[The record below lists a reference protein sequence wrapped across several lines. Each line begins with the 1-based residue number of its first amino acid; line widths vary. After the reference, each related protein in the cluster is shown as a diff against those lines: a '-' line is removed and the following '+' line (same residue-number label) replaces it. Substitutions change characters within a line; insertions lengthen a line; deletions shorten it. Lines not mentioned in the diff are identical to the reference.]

1 MSPKRIGKV
10 LGPLILLSLA
20 LLLAQWQ
27 PGDPAPVRAATTA
40 HPGSSTAASFDYYLI
55 ALSWS
60 PTWCESH
67 PRDTEQCAR
76 RGFGFVLHG
85 LWPQFERG
93 GGPQDCQVHDR
104 PSRATIER
112 SLAFMPSR
120 SLIEHQ
126 WRSHGACSGMD
137 ADAYFDLA
145 DRAYASIR
153 TPREL
158 SPSAKPVAL
167 SADALRRAFL
177 DANPQLAQDGLAVIC
192 HSGKLAEVR
201 ICVDTDLQ
209 PRRCGRGVRMQCP
222 RESPVRIPRIR

>member
-1 MSPKRIGKV
+1 MPAKRIGQV
-10 LGPLILLSLA
+10 LAPLVLLIVA
-20 LLLAQWQ
+20 AGLAQWRTE
-27 PGDPAPVRAATTA
+27 PSAPARTAT
-40 HPGSSTAASFDYYLI
+40 STNAASRATPAFDYYLI

-67 PRDTEQCAR
+67 PQDTEQCGR

-85 LWPQFERG
+85 LWPQYERG
-93 GGPQDCQVHDR
+93 GGPQDCSVHER
-104 PSRATIER
+104 PSRATIDR

-126 WRSHGACSGMD
+126 WRSHGACSGLD
-137 ADAYFDLA
+137 ADAYFELA

-167 SADALRRAFL
+167 GADALRRAFL
-177 DANPQLAQDGLAVIC
+177 DANPQLARDGLAVIC

-201 ICVDTDLQ
+201 ICVDTELQ
-209 PRRCGRGVRMQCP
+209 PRPCGRGVRMQCP